1 MMCSNI
7 YIIHTSVMRSMAFE
21 NTSSVGTASRNNLGR
36 LLFITISAP
45 LIIVSIFSI
54 LCSALSMASPQSM
67 IRFDNAS
74 LAHSSALDILRQTRR
89 DPSDLCFGSLEGR
102 RGIETDIVYYLVT
115 ENKL

>member
-1 MMCSNI
+1 
-7 YIIHTSVMRSMAFE
+7 
-21 NTSSVGTASRNNLGR
+21 
-36 LLFITISAP
+36 
-45 LIIVSIFSI
+45 
-54 LCSALSMASPQSM
+54 M

-74 LAHSSALDILRQTRR
+74 LAQSSAFDILRQTRR